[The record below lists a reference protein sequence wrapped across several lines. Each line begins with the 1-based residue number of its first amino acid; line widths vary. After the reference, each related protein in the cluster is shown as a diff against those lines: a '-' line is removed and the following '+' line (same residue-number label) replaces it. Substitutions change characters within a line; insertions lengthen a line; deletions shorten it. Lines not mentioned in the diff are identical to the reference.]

1 MSLFLTCGYL
11 TTGVAISWTIFCI
24 TQDRNVQTKIQN
36 EIDYNLKG
44 QLPLYH
50 GM

>member
-1 MSLFLTCGYL
+1 MFLTSGYL

-24 TQDRNVQTKIQN
+24 TQDREVQAKIQN
-36 EIDYNLKG
+36 EIDYVLKG